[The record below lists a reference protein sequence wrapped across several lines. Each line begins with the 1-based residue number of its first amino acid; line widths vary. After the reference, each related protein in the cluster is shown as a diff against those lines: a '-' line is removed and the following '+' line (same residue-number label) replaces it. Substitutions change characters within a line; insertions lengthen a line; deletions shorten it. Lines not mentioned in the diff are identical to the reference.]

1 MWCLR
6 LGVGAL
12 ARAAEVTDL
21 WCWLWLVQSMGFWQ
35 QHSNNVF
42 DFIHKGDTFAA
53 GSTALVMHERV
64 VPPPPTSPGGAGW
77 SVPQGAECHAVCS
90 SACAGGCA
98 NVFKAGP
105 LFGS

>member
-1 MWCLR
+1 
-6 LGVGAL
+6 
-12 ARAAEVTDL
+12 
-21 WCWLWLVQSMGFWQ
+21 MGFWQ

-77 SVPQGAECHAVCS
+77 SVTQGAECHAVCS

-105 LFGS
+105 LFGSQLVFTGVPCLHLRIKSSLVTLSHRSL